1 MSDSMSAQGKTETIA
16 HSIPGGSEAYKNRG
30 GFLARADLEYAGG
43 FVEVEGLRIHYLDYG
58 PR

>member
-1 MSDSMSAQGKTETIA
+1 
-16 HSIPGGSEAYKNRG
+16 
-30 GFLARADLEYAGG
+30 LARADLEYAGG